1 MKVIFSKRQIE
12 NLRESLD
19 INIDSD
25 GDPSN
30 LGAEANAALN
40 KPGVDRVTFDSDAV
54 NSTKPKPTLTI
65 PIKKG
70 GTATQAIQD
79 NLKNDPK
86 LTDALDAKDANVEL
100 VKPKGIQGESI
111 VRYSKKEL
119 NEILFR

>member
-30 LGAEANAALN
+30 LGAQANAALN
-40 KPGVDRVTFDSDAV
+40 KPGVDRVTFDSDAI

-79 NLKNDPK
+79 NLKNNPK
-86 LTDALDAKDANVEL
+86 LTSALEDDDADIEL
-100 VKPKGIQGESI
+100 VKPENVQGESI
-111 VRYSKKEL
+111 IRYSKKEL